1 MQSRC
6 QRGIKLGNHDA
17 QLCLLPV
24 AAVAAAAA
32 AATIAAAVS
41 AAAVDAA
48 AAAAVSAAAAATSV
62 TATVPVR
69 DLLEDLRKLR
79 CRHLLV

>member
-1 MQSRC
+1 MPDVGSDLHARC
-6 QRGIKLGNHDA
+6 LPLDRDMGNHDA

-24 AAVAAAAA
+24 AAVAAAAT
-32 AATIAAAVS
+32 AATI
-41 AAAVDAA
+41 
-48 AAAAVSAAAAATSV
+48 AAAVSAAAAATSV